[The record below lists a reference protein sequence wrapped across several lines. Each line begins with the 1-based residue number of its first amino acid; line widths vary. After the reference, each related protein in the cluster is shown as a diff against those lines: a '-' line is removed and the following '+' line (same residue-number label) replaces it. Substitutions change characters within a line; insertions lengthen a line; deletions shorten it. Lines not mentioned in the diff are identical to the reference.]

1 MTRAREL
8 AELGAAYDSGALSNR
23 NFITNGEMQ
32 CWQRATSATAA
43 NNTYNTVDR
52 FKAYNNIGAYT
63 TERSTDNPNG
73 SGYSL
78 KCQCTTANGSVAAS
92 SYAFI
97 NHEIEGQNLQHLAY
111 GTSNAKNVTLS
122 FWVKSSK
129 TGIYTVGV
137 YKHAGGGS
145 AYMYRKEYT
154 ISAANTWE
162 KKTITISPTAGSTSF
177 ITASAGAIQ
186 NNNSYGFGV
195 SFNLSM
201 GSNYQGTNDTWEN
214 NAKYA
219 TSNQVNWMDNTS
231 NNFYITQIQMEVGES
246 ATPFEHRSYADE
258 LIKCQR
264 YFCKIENTTGSG
276 QYFSMLQ
283 AYGNN
288 VFGVLADYP
297 VTMRTTPTAA
307 QSGTFGVYLASS
319 ANASLSNT
327 IGALVPTSRSWTS
340 QGWGASSSLAA
351 GDAAVTFWNNGAFLT
366 ADAEL

>member
-1 MTRAREL
+1 MSRARDIADFGSVSARLDTVSNSE
-8 AELGAAYDSGALSNR
+8 GALSNR

-137 YKHAGGGS
+137 YKHAGGGT

-231 NNFYITQIQMEVGES
+231 NNFYITQIQMEVGS
-246 ATPFEHRSYADE
+246 QSTDFEHRTYADE
-258 LIKCQR
+258 LARCQR
-264 YFCKIENTTGSG
+264 YYQFYGKEASKILVGGDASGSG
-276 QYFSMLQ
+276 DFYNGWM
-283 AYGNN
+283 
-288 VFGVLADYP
+288 VYP
-297 VTMRTTPTAA
+297 VVFRSNPTFTKNGTWQTSNCAQPNGLFGNAQGITLYAA
-307 QSGTFGVYLASS
+307 
-319 ANASLSNT
+319 
-327 IGALVPTSRSWTS
+327 
-340 QGWGASSSLAA
+340 AA
-351 GDAAVTFWNNGAFLT
+351 GAGAWYFHTNGTDDYLEM
-366 ADAEL
+366 DAEL